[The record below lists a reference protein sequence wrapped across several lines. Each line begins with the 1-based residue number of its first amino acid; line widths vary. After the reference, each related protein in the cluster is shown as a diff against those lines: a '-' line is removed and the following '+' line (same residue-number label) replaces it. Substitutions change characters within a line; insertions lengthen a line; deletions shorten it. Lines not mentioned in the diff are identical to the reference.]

1 MKVAL
6 SVRGDFDDLGDLA
19 EGIAD
24 ELAGLQDCN
33 ESLLD
38 FAFGSDATDSTVEF
52 ELTVEAGSVDET
64 VEVGGSWLRTADP
77 CHRRLHTRLGGLRPT
92 RARPGLRTR
101 RHRGQRK
108 TPGAHPVEVGTGDDS
123 LQQAGD
129 RLL

>member
-1 MKVAL
+1 MKYAMKVAL

-52 ELTVEAGSVDET
+52 ELTVEAGSIDET
-64 VEVGGSWLRTADP
+64 VEVGGSWLRAAIHAT
-77 CHRRLHTRLGGLRPT
+77 GGC
-92 RARPGLRTR
+92 
-101 RHRGQRK
+101 
-108 TPGAHPVEVGTGDDS
+108 TPGWKTSAHESTPWSTNSTTPGST
-123 LQQAGD
+123 
-129 RLL
+129 